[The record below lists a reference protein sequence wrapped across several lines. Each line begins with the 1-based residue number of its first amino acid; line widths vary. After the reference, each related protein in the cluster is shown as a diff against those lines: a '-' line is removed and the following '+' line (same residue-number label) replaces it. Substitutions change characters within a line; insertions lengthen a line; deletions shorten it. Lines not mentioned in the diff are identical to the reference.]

1 MLNVQALL
9 ASSDFAQTTVDE
21 DDGLQQKLNLY
32 QVFLRLYEQNRSL
45 LDEILKLENSSLG
58 NGFTRSAITHYV
70 QGFTLNGQVGI
81 VTNLMK
87 GATQTIFQP
96 QNIWTIGRDRRK
108 TVIPIAD
115 TRLSRCHAAIAY
127 HHGDEEFCLMDLS
140 STNGTFV
147 NGEQIRHHH
156 VLQDG
161 DRIRLGSLS
170 FTFFNCSSVREA
182 SAVSDD
188 VVDQVAHHLNLG
200 WEDLDTDRIDE
211 TLDICQTPP
220 SAMREKHSHLDD
232 LESEDVPLELPPDET
247 HMFLRRLP

>member
-9 ASSDFAQTTVDE
+9 ASSDLAHTAVDE

-58 NGFTRSAITHYV
+58 NEFTRSAIINYA

-127 HHGDEEFCLMDLS
+127 HQGDEVFCLMDLS

-161 DRIRLGSLS
+161 DRVRLGSLS
-170 FTFFNCSSVREA
+170 FTFFHCSSIREA
-182 SAVSDD
+182 GVVPGELVEQVSRHLGMEEDSQEID
-188 VVDQVAHHLNLG
+188 HVDEA
-200 WEDLDTDRIDE
+200 
-211 TLDICQTPP
+211 LDICRTPP
-220 SAMREKHSHLDD
+220 SDVKGKQSFLDNPASD
-232 LESEDVPLELPPDET
+232 DSQFDLPPEET
-247 HMFLRRLP
+247 HMFLRQLP